1 MTTLTVASERR
12 TPRESR
18 APRETCHDVGHTSG
32 VALSCYEHV
41 MSHPCHTTA
50 RLDDGHDAGTYV
62 VVRVPRVYACG

>member
-1 MTTLTVASERR
+1 MRFRSSIVVL
-12 TPRESR
+12 
-18 APRETCHDVGHTSG
+18 
-32 VALSCYEHV
+32 ALVIAVSYEHV